1 MYKDILQHI
10 DNVAVWPL
18 ISFFI
23 FFLFFLVLLWWA
35 LTADKS
41 YIRKMKQMPLE
52 DSTGDLK
59 NLNV

>member
-1 MYKDILQHI
+1 MYKDILQSI

-23 FFLFFLVLLWWA
+23 FFLFFLILLWWTF
-35 LTADKS
+35 TADKG

-52 DSTGDLK
+52 DGK
-59 NLNV
+59 NDPKNFNL